1 MKTSFY
7 HVEKIGKN
15 LKLTIFA
22 EAFKDKKD
30 RTVEINWLLFDWF
43 GYMAAPANFIISLKD
58 EFIDEFTY
66 NKILAKEAERAFYFS
81 DFTEYVDSPKY
92 IKPEGRQKFIKYV
105 QMKRISMNFDT
116 LKEDGY
122 EIF

>member
-1 MKTSFY
+1 MKKNLY
-7 HVEKIGKN
+7 NVELVGKN
-15 LKLTIFA
+15 LKITIAA
-22 EAFKDKKD
+22 ECFSNKKE
-30 RTVEINWLLFDWF
+30 RTAEINWLFFDWF

-66 NKILAKEAERAFYFS
+66 NKILAKEAERTFYFS
-81 DFTEYVDSPKY
+81 DFTEYVDFPKY

-116 LKEDGY
+116 LKEYGC